1 MKRNLR
7 FCFFLPLSPFSFTL
21 IFFPFLPSFLPFF
34 VPRCDSFLDEQRERE
49 MGGES
54 RRFLSSMEERER
66 NFYGERR
73 RAHQRNSLS
82 SCSLERT
89 NRSYHFFKSMVTN
102 RDYKSQTLP
111 KLGRVF
117 PRHSLT
123 EKWRE
128 NGGEHASALR
138 RNENAF
144 QQIVSRL

>member
-49 MGGES
+49 RGGES

-73 RAHQRNSLS
+73 RAH
-82 SCSLERT
+82 
-89 NRSYHFFKSMVTN
+89 
-102 RDYKSQTLP
+102 
-111 KLGRVF
+111 
-117 PRHSLT
+117 
-123 EKWRE
+123 
-128 NGGEHASALR
+128 
-138 RNENAF
+138 
-144 QQIVSRL
+144 